1 MEPWRYKP
9 AGDMGLPWRER
20 VTSLK
25 RETGLLGLAARYLW
39 RGALRLYFR
48 LWHRLRIEGAENLP
62 RDAPFVVIAN
72 HASHLDALALS
83 IALPPRFAD
92 CIFPLA
98 AGDTFFTGAG
108 SSAFAAVA
116 LNALPIWRR
125 KTRPEH
131 LATLRDRLT
140 QQACIYILFPEG
152 TRSRDGAM
160 AAFKPG
166 LGCLVAGTPVQ
177 VVPCHIDGAFAAFPP
192 HTKLPRA
199 RPIMVRIGA
208 PLVFAETANERAGW
222 HAIAART
229 ESAVRALA
237 SPSRAGLL

>member
-1 MEPWRYKP
+1 MERWEYKP
-9 AGDMGLPWRER
+9 AADAGLPWRER
-20 VTSLK
+20 VSSLK
-25 RETGLLGLAARYLW
+25 RETGLLGLGTRYLW
-39 RGALRLYFR
+39 RGVLRLYFR
-48 LWHRLRIEGAENLP
+48 LWHRLRVEGRENLP
-62 RDAPFVVIAN
+62 HEPPFVMIAN

-83 IALPPRFAD
+83 ICLPPRFAD

-98 AGDTFFTGAG
+98 AGDTFFTGSG
-108 SSAFAAVA
+108 SSAFAAIA

-152 TRSRDGAM
+152 TRSRDGTM

-166 LGCLVAGTPVQ
+166 LGCLVAGTQVP

-192 HTKLPRA
+192 HAKTPRA
-199 RPIMVRIGA
+199 QRIAVRIGA
-208 PLVFAETANERAGW
+208 PLSFAQTANERAGW
-222 HAIAART
+222 HTIAAQAEHSVRT
-229 ESAVRALA
+229 LA
-237 SPSRAGLL
+237 SRTP